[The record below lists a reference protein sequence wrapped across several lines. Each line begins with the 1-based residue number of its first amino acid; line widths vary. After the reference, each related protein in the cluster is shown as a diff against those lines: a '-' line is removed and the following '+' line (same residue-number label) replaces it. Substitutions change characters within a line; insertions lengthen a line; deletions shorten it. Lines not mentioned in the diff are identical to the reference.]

1 MAIYHLSAK
10 IISRGNGGS
19 AVAAAA
25 YRSADKLNNFTTNE
39 TYNYKRKQ
47 SAKILKFLYRSSCLN

>member
-47 SAKILKFLYRSSCLN
+47 SVDFTEIFFT